1 MTLENIAVGNLVM
14 AIANMYIEDQE
25 QHEDIASIHNPYIE
39 LAFPIIGQSL
49 PIDHGYQLYS
59 ALKYRLTK
67 LKDWD
72 DTSIKTISGKLD
84 RNKRNEI
91 NLTERSK
98 LLIRLPAEKVPFVY
112 SFSGKYLTIG
122 NHKIRLGI
130 PEMNFLQ
137 PKSRLKANIVVIRR
151 YEEPQTFLEAA
162 QRQLNELNIQANIKL
177 IINKNGFPKRKT
189 IKVKQTLIGFGI
201 EASNLNETDSI
212 ILQEKGLG
220 GKQKMGCGVF
230 I

>member
-1 MTLENIAVGNLVM
+1 M
-14 AIANMYIEDQE
+14 AIANISIEDQE

-39 LAFPIIGQSL
+39 LAFSIIGQNL

-59 ALKYRLTK
+59 ALKYRLTQ
-67 LKDWD
+67 LKNWS
-72 DTSIKTISGKLD
+72 DTSIKTISGNCD
-84 RNKRNEI
+84 RHKRNEI
-91 NLTERSK
+91 NLTDRSK

-130 PEMNFLQ
+130 PQMNFLQ
-137 PKSRLKANIVVIRR
+137 PKSKLKAHIVVIRG
-151 YEEPQTFLEAA
+151 YEQPDTFLEAA
-162 QRQLNELNIQANIKL
+162 KRQIEELNIEADLKL
-177 IINKNGFPKRKT
+177 IAKKDGTPKRKT
-189 IKVKQTLIGFGI
+189 IMVKQTLVGFGLQ
-201 EASNLNETDSI
+201 ANNLSELDSI

-230 I
+230 V